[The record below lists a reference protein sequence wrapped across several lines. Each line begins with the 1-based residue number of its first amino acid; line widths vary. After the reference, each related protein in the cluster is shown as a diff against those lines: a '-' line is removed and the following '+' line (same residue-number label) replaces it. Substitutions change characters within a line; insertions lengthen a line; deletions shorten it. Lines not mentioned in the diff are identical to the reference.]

1 MVHPFFKKI
10 ILKSALFVLFL
21 GGLGMNEVSAVASR
35 MGKLEI
41 VRKVALAPFRAVRVG
56 SRNLAKGTANKLRLR
71 KKRVDQQAAN
81 KETEKLKGQQ
91 VGFPQKS

>member
-21 GGLGMNEVSAVASR
+21 GGLGMNEVSAVAPR

-56 SRNLAKGTANKLRLR
+56 SRKLAKGTAR